1 MKITRAWKKNLKRGP
16 KMANG
21 LVETVYLVELN
32 DDKVKRRV
40 YEKWSNGKRPQLVVK
55 FKEQQIG
62 VSQEDISTG
71 LVEAE
76 RRFSEFF
83 SSLDM

>member
-40 YEKWSNGKRPQLVVK
+40 YEEWSNGKRQQLVVNL
-55 FKEQQIG
+55 KEQQIRIS
-62 VSQEDISTG
+62 VEDINVG
-71 LVEAE
+71 LAEAD
-76 RRFSEFF
+76 RRFQIF
-83 SSLDM
+83 LYR